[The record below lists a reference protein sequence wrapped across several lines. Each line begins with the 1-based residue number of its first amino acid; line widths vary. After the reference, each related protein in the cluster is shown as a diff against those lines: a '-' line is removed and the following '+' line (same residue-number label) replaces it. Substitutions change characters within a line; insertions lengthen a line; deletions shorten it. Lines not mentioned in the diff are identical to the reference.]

1 MKMSWKTLA
10 AVTAAGAAM
19 TAGAAHAADLPS
31 RKAAPVE
38 YVKICDVYGSGF
50 YYIPGTNTCLKV
62 GGRVRFELAYF
73 QSKNAFLSRSAGGN
87 AFAAS
92 KLNDTVGW
100 RSRAYINMDA
110 RTQTS

>member
-1 MKMSWKTLA
+1 MSWKTLA

-19 TAGAAHAADLPS
+19 TVGAANAADLPS
-31 RKAAPVE
+31 RKAAPAA
-38 YVKICDVYGSGF
+38 YVKICDVFGSGF

-87 AFAAS
+87 NFVS
-92 KLNDTVGW
+92 GKTNDTMGW
-100 RSRAYINMDA
+100 RSRAYINLDA